1 MAYQF
6 KREPLTPAE
15 ADKLYQSCNTVQE
28 KLIIWILLDTGL
40 RVSELCSL
48 SPQNILW
55 QQKSIR
61 ISGKG
66 GPYGKQTKKR
76 VVPMSN
82 RVQSLLEH
90 YFAINESFP
99 IGPRQVQKVVKEI
112 ANRAQISKTV
122 TPHIL
127 RHTFATLALQKN
139 ISLASVQKILGH
151 DRLATTS
158 IYLNFTDEHVVDEF
172 TRNGDH
178 PIRKIMWLKL
188 GNLFWLVTR
197 IKCTNYV
204 HRDGGTTNCQFV
216 CTMIIIKICLNLTS
230 IW

>member
-6 KREPLTPAE
+6 KREPLTPVE
-15 ADKLYQSCNTVQE
+15 ADKLYQTCNNVQE

-48 SPQNILW
+48 SSQNILW

-66 GPYGKQTKKR
+66 GPYGKKTKKR
-76 VVPMSN
+76 VIPMSN

-90 YFAINESFP
+90 YFAINDKFP
-99 IGPRQVQKVVKEI
+99 IGLRQVQKIVKEI
-112 ANRAQISKTV
+112 TNRAQISKTV

-127 RHTFATLALQKN
+127 RHTFATFALQKN

-172 TRNGDH
+172 TRKSREASPSEQSH
-178 PIRKIMWLKL
+178 
-188 GNLFWLVTR
+188 
-197 IKCTNYV
+197 
-204 HRDGGTTNCQFV
+204 
-216 CTMIIIKICLNLTS
+216 IKIQG
-230 IW
+230 

>member
-6 KREPLTPAE
+6 KREPLTPVE
-15 ADKLYQSCNTVQE
+15 ADKLYQACNSVQE

-48 SPQNILW
+48 TPQNILW

-90 YFAINESFP
+90 YFAITDKFP
-99 IGPRQVQKVVKEI
+99 IGPRQVQSRVEVR
-112 ANRAQISKTV
+112 RAYSNS
-122 TPHIL
+122 
-127 RHTFATLALQKN
+127 RATFPAPATSN
-139 ISLASVQKILGH
+139 PPCGFP
-151 DRLATTS
+151 ATGFP
-158 IYLNFTDEHVVDEF
+158 LEF
-172 TRNGDH
+172 
-178 PIRKIMWLKL
+178 
-188 GNLFWLVTR
+188 R
-197 IKCTNYV
+197 IQVYET
-204 HRDGGTTNCQFV
+204 
-216 CTMIIIKICLNLTS
+216 
-230 IW
+230 

>member
-48 SPQNILW
+48 TPGEILW

-66 GPYGKQTKKR
+66 GPYGKKTKKR
-76 VVPMSN
+76 VVPMSG

-90 YFAINESFP
+90 YFAINEKFP

-122 TPHIL
+122 YSSYFKTYLCNVSLTKKHLISFC
-127 RHTFATLALQKN
+127 TKN
-139 ISLASVQKILGH
+139 
-151 DRLATTS
+151 
-158 IYLNFTDEHVVDEF
+158 
-172 TRNGDH
+172 TRS
-178 PIRKIMWLKL
+178 R
-188 GNLFWLVTR
+188 
-197 IKCTNYV
+197 
-204 HRDGGTTNCQFV
+204 
-216 CTMIIIKICLNLTS
+216 
-230 IW
+230 